1 MYMCISVYMYI
12 ELRPVFVMTGMPS
25 AAQDLMEK
33 YHGNEAVVKDL
44 MATKDGDTLIFKFG
58 FCHYVHI

>member
-1 MYMCISVYMYI
+1 MYI
-12 ELRPVFVMTGMPS
+12 KLRPVFVMTGMPS